1 MKKKRGATTSKPKK
15 EVKQRTPPVPKMKK
29 FIQAGGGRRIDVLYS
44 PLELQEM
51 PLSQVKKIYS
61 ELRSVA
67 VKRLK
72 RQETSKYN
80 KTASYMFYR
89 NIFKTIKEMEEQAKG
104 WDEKYQESSFL
115 GQLYGGIIDAQKYLS
130 GGGIQ
135 KEKEKNEKML
145 ETLHEKGGGYEWL
158 NKSNIESFGRFMDM
172 LREKYDLKRNSLASD
187 RAAQLYAV
195 YSKTEKESD
204 IKEMFLAWQ
213 ENDKELEAL
222 MQKIAEPKKLSTEKL
237 KSIVS
242 QKEKKLQKKR
252 KYGAKKRNRRK

>member
-1 MKKKRGATTSKPKK
+1 MKKKRGTSASKPKK
-15 EVKQRTPPVPKMKK
+15 DAKQRTPPVPKMKK
-29 FIQAGGGRRIDVLYS
+29 FIQAGGGRRIDILYS

-51 PLSQVKKIYS
+51 SLSQVKKIYS

-89 NIFKTIKEMEEQAKG
+89 NIFKTIKEMEDQAKG

-130 GGGIQ
+130 GGGIL

-145 ETLHEKGGGYEWL
+145 ETLHEKGGAYEWL
-158 NKSNIESFGRFMDM
+158 NKGNIEAFGRFMDM

-187 RAAQLYAV
+187 RAAQLFAI
-195 YSKTEKESD
+195 YSKSEKESD
-204 IKEMFLAWQ
+204 IKEKFLAWQ
-213 ENDKELEAL
+213 ENEKELESL
-222 MQKIAEPKKLSTEKL
+222 MQKIAEPKKVSTEKL

-242 QKEKKLQKKR
+242 QKEKKLQKKK
-252 KYGAKKRNRRK
+252 KYGSKKRNRRK